1 MERFDPDISSLQS
14 ALEQVP
20 EAFQIVCVNIAIHV
34 FDRMINDDVLV
45 ISFQTVVGQQLI
57 GEDRRAGFY
66 MLTKQSSRP

>member
-1 MERFDPDISSLQS
+1 MERFDADISSLQS
-14 ALEQVP
+14 ALEQVS
-20 EAFQIVCVNIAIHV
+20 EAFKIVSVNISVHV
-34 FDRMINDDVLV
+34 FDRMVNDGVLV